1 MTQARQAERSI
12 PQAAFLF
19 PAALAAA
26 LVLGLIVAFGMIALP
41 RVDVGTL
48 GNVTSSA
55 VVQSGQDWQAQ
66 RIQQSTYEFGL
77 IQSGYAWE
85 TQRAQQSTYGS
96 ALTLSGVDWEAQRR
110 QQSGDT
116 GSVTRSGAGL
126 GGTARSAVGNHPAMN
141 RRTRPDRPP
150 DWPSSGG
157 GRVERRPD
165 ESRDRAGAARPAG
178 QPEPRHHPSSRISA
192 GEAATPAGDQ
202 DGPLVTLRR
211 RPPWWSA
218 RVTGHH
224 RSSRT
229 RAA

>member
-55 VVQSGQDWQAQ
+55 VVQSGQEWQAAAHPAVHPRVRTDAV
-66 RIQQSTYEFGL
+66 RIRMGDPARTAVDLRF
-77 IQSGYAWE
+77 
-85 TQRAQQSTYGS
+85 S
-96 ALTLSGVDWEAQRR
+96 ADPVGRR
-110 QQSGDT
+110 
-116 GSVTRSGAGL
+116 L
-126 GGTARSAVGNHPAMN
+126 GGTAPPAVRRHRRSDPVRRGLGGAARSAVRNHPAMN

-165 ESRDRAGAARPAG
+165 ESRDRAGAARPG
-178 QPEPRHHPSSRISA
+178 RQPEPRHHPSSRISA

-202 DGPLVTLRR
+202 DGPLVTVRR

-224 RSSRT
+224 RSSHT